1 MQMGTVIDEHA
12 ACTFEERVNRAIS
25 QGARLMH
32 GNQREG
38 ALYSPTVL
46 DHVRP
51 DLDIVT
57 EELFGPVSTVI
68 RFDTIDDAI
77 RIANSP
83 TYGLTSGVCTNRLD
97 YNTRFIHSMLMGP
110 VNIRDMQ
117 GTKMDLKQFR
127 YEARS

>member
-1 MQMGTVIDEHA
+1 MLVQRSVADRFDDLLMDKTRSWRHGDPADRQMQMGTVIDEHA

-25 QGARLMH
+25 QGARLLH

-57 EELFGPVSTVI
+57 KELFGPVSPVI

-77 RIANSP
+77 RIRSEEH
-83 TYGLTSGVCTNRLD
+83 TSEPQ
-97 YNTRFIHSMLMGP
+97 S
-110 VNIRDMQ
+110 
-117 GTKMDLKQFR
+117 
-127 YEARS
+127 

>member
-1 MQMGTVIDEHA
+1 MIQRPLRATRTHTLFP
-12 ACTFEERVNRAIS
+12 CSTFFRARAIS
-25 QGARLMH
+25 QGSRLLH

-57 EELFGPVSTVI
+57 EELFGPVSPVI

-77 RIANSP
+77 RIANSTP
-83 TYGLTSGVCTNRLD
+83 YGLSSGVCTNRLD
-97 YNTRFIHSMLMGP
+97 YITRFVDSLHSGT
-110 VNIRDMQ
+110 VNIRAVP
-117 GTKMDLKQFR
+117 G
-127 YEARS
+127 